1 MNKGILYGL
10 VILVAAAIGVGG
22 WFAYSNSRIGA
33 APEPAAA
40 TATSAATGA
49 DTATA
54 ADAAV
59 DGPVPVVAADE
70 MALGKADAPV
80 TIVEYFSLGCPHC
93 KHFHEEILPQL
104 KSEYIDTGKVRIV
117 FRDFPLDGVALA
129 AAQLTRCVSPMAY
142 FPMVDAL
149 FQKQTDWHRVTAWG
163 RLAEVVNQYMGKG
176 KRVRVIG
183 RLEYQTWNDKTTGE
197 SRSRAVIVASQV
209 LFLDYDRAY
218 TGLAEEPEAEQ
229 SAIEQVVQPEAE
241 QPAKP
246 KRSRHKQAA

>member
-1 MNKGILYGL
+1 MATNNTVNRIEL
-10 VILVAAAIGVGG
+10 IG
-22 WFAYSNSRIGA
+22 YMGA
-33 APEPAAA
+33 MPEMRY
-40 TATSAATGA
+40 TANG
-49 DTATA
+49 
-54 ADAAV
+54 
-59 DGPVPVVAADE
+59 
-70 MALGKADAPV
+70 APV
-80 TIVEYFSLGCPHC
+80 TNFSMATNR
-93 KHFHEEILPQL
+93 IW
-104 KSEYIDTGKVRIV
+104 KSQ
-117 FRDFPLDGVALA
+117 DGE
-129 AAQLTRCVSPMAY
+129 S
-142 FPMVDAL
+142 
-149 FQKQTDWHRVTAWG
+149 QKQTDWHRVTAWG